1 MMRQR
6 TVRWL
11 LALGM
16 ALMFGL
22 SLTLG
27 SESVPVVYGADST
40 PTPTP
45 TETTDGQPGGYGG
58 GQ

>member
-1 MMRQR
+1 MRQR

-27 SESVPVVYGADST
+27 AESVPVVYGEDLT

-45 TETTDGQPGGYGG
+45 TETTEGQPGGGG
-58 GQ
+58 GGHN